1 MFPGYGNP
9 APGWPHPQR
18 PHGPWG
24 VTPVKIA
31 MALSVLFGGGGGTL
45 TLYQLGALPGQV
57 EELLANVGGLD
68 EKVDE
73 LDREVERVHIQ
84 MKALEELPDESEI
97 TLMISGQLSKIE
109 EAIQLLRDR
118 VVVLETASE

>member
-1 MFPGYGNP
+1 M
-9 APGWPHPQR
+9 
-18 PHGPWG
+18 
-24 VTPVKIA
+24 KIA